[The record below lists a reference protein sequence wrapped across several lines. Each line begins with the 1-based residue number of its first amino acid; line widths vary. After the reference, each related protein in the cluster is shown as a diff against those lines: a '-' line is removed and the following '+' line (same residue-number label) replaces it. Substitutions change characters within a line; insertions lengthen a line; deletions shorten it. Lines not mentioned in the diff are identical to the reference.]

1 VRWWFVLWVV
11 IIWLFLS
18 SFGYYG
24 YRRSYYYG
32 SYGPSGAIGLL
43 AVLFIVFWLV
53 IAFAGPHW
61 GWYGW
66 WW

>member
-1 VRWWFVLWVV
+1 MWWWFVLWVI
-11 IIWLFLS
+11 IIWLLLS

-32 SYGPSGAIGLL
+32 SYGPSGGIGLL
-43 AVLFIVFWLV
+43 VVLFVVFWLV